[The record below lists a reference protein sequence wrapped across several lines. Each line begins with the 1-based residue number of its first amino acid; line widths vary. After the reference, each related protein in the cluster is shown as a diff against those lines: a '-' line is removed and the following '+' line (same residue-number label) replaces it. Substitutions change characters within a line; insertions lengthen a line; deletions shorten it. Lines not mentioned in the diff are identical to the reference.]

1 MWIPHG
7 ELANSPGEPIFDYT
21 GGKFGPFAGQMF
33 IGDQSRSNIMRVSL
47 DKVGGEYQG
56 VIFDFV
62 NRLQTGCI
70 RHVFG
75 KDGTLWVGQTGRG
88 WGSAGGKEFGLEQV
102 KWDGKTTPF
111 SMHDVKLTKEGFRI
125 TFTKPVDKNLAE
137 DLEKYTVERWGYHY
151 HPKYGSPKTD
161 LKREK
166 PSEVEVS
173 KDGLQE
179 TSA

>member
-1 MWIPHG
+1 
-7 ELANSPGEPIFDYT
+7 
-21 GGKFGPFAGQMF
+21 
-33 IGDQSRSNIMRVSL
+33 MRVSL

-161 LKREK
+161 LNREK

-173 KDGLQE
+173 KDGIEVRIGVTLE
-179 TSA
+179 KNRVYKLNLGAITAKDGSKMANGFAWYTLNRLKD